1 VTDWFSGGKR
11 STVVPID
18 DRAVQF
24 GDGLFETIA
33 IRHGEPRLWQYHLDR
48 LARGCERLDIA
59 TPDTKQLRLSLQDAL
74 ARSSVPSD
82 FCVAKIIVSSGT
94 GKRGYSR
101 THCIAPSIWFGVF
114 PSAPLPDS
122 SYRDGVDTKLC
133 DTRLASGSAMAGL
146 KTLNRLEQVLARSEL
161 NDQNLFEGL
170 TMDASG
176 AIICGTMS
184 NVFFVLKNR
193 VATPALSQCGVEG
206 VMRRH
211 VIKTLASQDIGVS
224 DATVELHDLVS
235 VDEIFITNSQFGV
248 LPVRS
253 CGEVVWPVGKT
264 TRNVMA
270 LLADAG
276 IPECQQ

>member
-1 VTDWFSGGKR
+1 MTDWFSDGKR
-11 STVVPID
+11 STVVSID

-48 LARGCERLDIA
+48 LARGCERLEIA
-59 TPDTKQLRLSLQDAL
+59 TPDTRQLRRSLQDAL
-74 ARSSVPSD
+74 ANSSVPND
-82 FCVAKIIVSSGT
+82 FCIAKIIVSSGA

-101 THCIAPSIWFGVF
+101 ARCVEPSIWFGVF
-114 PSAPLPDS
+114 PSAPLPNS
-122 SYRDGVDTKLC
+122 SYQDGVDTKLC
-133 DTRLASGSAMAGL
+133 DTRLASGSATAGL

-176 AIICGTMS
+176 AIICGTIS
-184 NVFFVLKNR
+184 NVFFVFKNR

-211 VIKTLASQDIGVS
+211 VIKTLESQDIGVS
-224 DATVELHDLVS
+224 DAAVELHNLES

-253 CGEVVWPVGKT
+253 CGEVVWPVGET

-270 LLADAG
+270 LVAETG
-276 IPECQQ
+276 ITECQL